1 MVRGKAKL
9 FGPKLYEVVQN
20 FDAVISLGDKK

>member
-1 MVRGKAKL
+1 MARGEAKL

-20 FDAVISLGDKK
+20 FDAIISLGGKK